1 MASNKITKKDLNEM
15 AVRSM
20 AEQCCF
26 SFERMQAVGFCYGMT
41 KCFRKIHGDNNEEM
55 AAAMANNLDFINT
68 EPHMAA
74 ILQGLIVS
82 MEEAGQN
89 REMIHSLKT
98 GLFGPLAG
106 LGDAILVVH
115 RHAHHCLYLLLSGNA
130 EQCSGPHLLHSVLG
144 TDRYLQP
151 HLVRASGL
159 QCRCKLHQV
168 HRR

>member
-82 MEEAGQN
+82 MEEAGQD

-98 GLFGPLAG
+98 GLFGPIKNSS
-106 LGDAILVVH
+106 ILFPQ
-115 RHAHHCLYLLLSGNA
+115 L
-130 EQCSGPHLLHSVLG
+130 
-144 TDRYLQP
+144 
-151 HLVRASGL
+151 
-159 QCRCKLHQV
+159 
-168 HRR
+168 

>member
-55 AAAMANNLDFINT
+55 AAALKNNLDFINT

-82 MEEAGQN
+82 MEEAGQD
-89 REMIHSLKT
+89 RTMIHSLKT
-98 GLFGPLAG
+98 GLFGQVWATP
-106 LGDAILVVH
+106 
-115 RHAHHCLYLLLSGNA
+115 SGGTPPCPSLPPSA
-130 EQCSGPHLLHSVLG
+130 ALWQRRTMFWAPSSTFCSGH
-144 TDRYLQP
+144 
-151 HLVRASGL
+151 
-159 QCRCKLHQV
+159 
-168 HRR
+168 

>member
-55 AAAMANNLDFINT
+55 AAALENNLDFINT

-82 MEEAGQN
+82 MEEAGQD
-89 REMIHSLKT
+89 RTMIHSLKT

-106 LGDAILVVH
+106 LGAGI
-115 RHAHHCLYLLLSGNA
+115 A

-144 TDRYLQP
+144 IDRYLQP

-159 QCRCKLHQV
+159 
-168 HRR
+168 

>member
-55 AAAMANNLDFINT
+55 AAALKNNLDFINT
-68 EPHMAA
+68 EPHMSDR
-74 ILQGLIVS
+74 LHGGGRSGSHNDPQP
-82 MEEAGQN
+82 EN
-89 REMIHSLKT
+89 RSVRT
-98 GLFGPLAG
+98 SGRFGRRH
-106 LGDAILVVH
+106 LVVH
-115 RHAHHCLYLLLSGNA
+115 RHAHHCLHLLLSGNA

-159 QCRCKLHQV
+159 
-168 HRR
+168 

>member
-55 AAAMANNLDFINT
+55 AAALKNNLDFINT

-82 MEEAGQN
+82 MEEAGQDRADDPQPEN
-89 REMIHSLKT
+89 RSVRT
-98 GLFGPLAG
+98 SGRFGRRH
-106 LGDAILVVH
+106 LVVH
-115 RHAHHCLYLLLSGNA
+115 RHAHHCLHLLLSGNA

-159 QCRCKLHQV
+159 
-168 HRR
+168 